1 MLQNELTD
9 LLGLSV
15 PILQAPIGSASC
27 PALAAAVSNA
37 GGLGMLALTWK
48 SIDSAR
54 LAIRKTK
61 QLTNKPFGVNLV
73 LAWDQRERLEVCL
86 EEHVPVLSFSWGD
99 PTPYTVIARNAGAK
113 VMITVASAAAAKQAV
128 ELGADA
134 VVAQGWEAGGHVL
147 GEVATMVLVPCVVD
161 AVSPVP
167 VVATGGVADGR
178 GVAAALALGAA
189 GVSVGTAFLASEE
202 ANTHASYRNAVLN
215 AGETSTVYTNLFN
228 GGWDAPHRVIQN
240 STFERWLQA
249 GSPPP
254 GARPEEGK
262 IIARHE
268 DGSPV
273 HLYDDVIP
281 CTGMSGD
288 LEDLA
293 LYAGQSVGLVHEVRP
308 AGVIVRGLADGA
320 VQVLRGLQTTLRTRK
335 TKA

>member
-240 STFERWLQA
+240 STFERWLHA
-249 GSPPP
+249 GSPPA

-288 LEDLA
+288 LEGLA

-308 AGVIVRGLADGA
+308 AGVIVRGLVDGA
-320 VQVLRGLQTTLRTRK
+320 VQVLRGLQT
-335 TKA
+335 